1 VALASVTVRRA
12 TEEDAAAIALAH
24 LDSIRSLGARFY
36 PPDVVAAWSEGLT
49 PSLLSRCHAGRRGVF
64 IAIGQ
69 LEGQR
74 LCWASRRIA
83 LTIRRMA
90 LLCTFAGM

>member
-49 PSLLSRCHAGRRGVF
+49 PSLYRDAMRGGEAFF